1 MHGHPCCPGESSCT
15 NRSATLSLPI
25 DGAGGVARAGPP
37 AAAALRATCGSI
49 GTWQKGRNGRPAYAI
64 ATSFSSMKYPV
75 RSYGRPAYSSALA
88 GALRRRHGCASDDN
102 VRTRNATLHSRRRV
116 GFLTLIQSAGPI
128 DTAGRSAW
136 RRYLRGSWRT
146 HSETM
151 PHHLRYQ
158 CGRTPRPAPRNRLT
172 NVDET
177 QHSTQD
183 APQCRIWDANDPESC
198 TDYQTKR
205 RVQSDL
211 EQKQPAQTPRSI
223 IKRRRGF
230 LEIMR
235 TGQLDKAITQ
245 ILAL

>member
-158 CGRTPRPAPRNRLT
+158 CGRT
-172 NVDET
+172 VGC
-177 QHSTQD
+177 QD
-183 APQCRIWDANDPESC
+183 QRRATGSPTS
-198 TDYQTKR
+198 TKR
-205 RVQSDL
+205 STPLKMPHNAGFGTPMIQSPVPITKPNAVFSPTWNRNSL
-211 EQKQPAQTPRSI
+211 L
-223 IKRRRGF
+223 RRRAPSSSAAVVF
-230 LEIMR
+230 WR
-235 TGQLDKAITQ
+235 S
-245 ILAL
+245 